1 MNKKHQKRELRYL
14 PSREL
19 RISTAADGTKTLSGH
34 AIVFGVRSVNLGG
47 FVEVVDPKAV
57 STSLRTQDILCLN
70 NHNSSQPLA
79 RTSADTL
86 KLTTDAV
93 GVAFTCSL
101 DTRISYANDLAV
113 SVERGDVRGCS
124 FGFQTNKD
132 TWTNDN
138 GTLLRTLNEIE
149 VFEISVC
156 SSPAYPQTD
165 VSVRSIPRELRSLL
179 TRSMDDDGDD
189 DACDCDCPECL
200 DGDCADCLDPDCDD
214 PNCDHGENSARSIE
228 LWRLNTQIAIAQFQ

>member
-1 MNKKHQKRELRYL
+1 MRKRELRYL
-14 PSREL
+14 PAREL

-47 FVEVVDPKAV
+47 FVEVVDPKSV

-79 RTSADTL
+79 RTSSGTL
-86 KLTTDAV
+86 KLSTDSV

-101 DTRISYANDLAV
+101 DTRSSYANDLAI
-113 SVERGDVRGCS
+113 SVERGDTRGCS

-165 VSVRSIPRELRSLL
+165 VSVRSIPKEFRSLL
-179 TRSMDDDGDD
+179 KRSMDDEGDD
-189 DACDCDCPECL
+189 FDSECECDCPECE
-200 DGDCADCLDPDCDD
+200 DGNCAECSDPDCDD
-214 PNCDHGENSARSIE
+214 PNCDYGENSARAIG
-228 LWRLNTQIAIAQFQ
+228 LWRLDTQLAIALRR

>member
-1 MNKKHQKRELRYL
+1 MNKKHQKRELRYV
-14 PSREL
+14 PAREL

-79 RTSADTL
+79 RTSAGTL
-86 KLTTDAV
+86 KLSTDSI

-101 DTRISYANDLAV
+101 DIRSTYANDLAI

-138 GTLLRTLNEIE
+138 GTLLRTLNDIE

-156 SSPAYPQTD
+156 SSPAYKQTD
-165 VSVRSIPRELRSLL
+165 VSVRSIPKELRSLL
-179 TRSMDDDGDD
+179 TRSLDDEDGV
-189 DACDCDCPECL
+189 CECDCPECE
-200 DGDCADCLDPDCDD
+200 DGDCEDCSDEDCDN
-214 PNCDHGENSARSIE
+214 PNCDHGENSSRSIE
-228 LWRLNTQIAIAQFQ
+228 LWRLNTQIAIAHRR

>member
-1 MNKKHQKRELRYL
+1 MHSRKRELRYL
-14 PSREL
+14 PAREL
-19 RISTAADGTKTLSGH
+19 RISTAADGSKTLSGY

-47 FVEVVDPKAV
+47 FVEIVDPKAV

-70 NHNSSQPLA
+70 NHDSSQPLS
-79 RTSADTL
+79 RTSAGTL
-86 KLTTDAV
+86 KLTTDST

-101 DTRISYANDLAV
+101 DTRISYANDLAI
-113 SVERGDVRGCS
+113 SVERGDTRGCS
-124 FGFQTNKD
+124 FGFQTNRD

-165 VSVRSIPRELRSLL
+165 VSVRSIPKEFRSLL
-179 TRSMDDDGDD
+179 KRSMDDEGDD
-189 DACDCDCPECL
+189 SDSECECDCPECE
-200 DGDCADCLDPDCDD
+200 DGNCAECSDPECDD
-214 PNCDHGENSARSIE
+214 PNCDHGEDSARSIDM
-228 LWRLNTQIAIAQFQ
+228 WRLNTQLAIALRR